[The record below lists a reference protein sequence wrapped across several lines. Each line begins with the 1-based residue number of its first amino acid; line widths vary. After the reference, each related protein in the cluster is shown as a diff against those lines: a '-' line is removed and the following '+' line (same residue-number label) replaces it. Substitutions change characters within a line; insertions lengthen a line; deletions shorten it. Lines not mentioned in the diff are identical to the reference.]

1 MRCGALCV
9 WPFSVFLLVPAAGS
23 DEVFSIRQAKTS
35 DSELSAGKMQ
45 MLGVHDVIL
54 RARTSSYFHVT
65 GPGAAVA
72 PNVCVLRVCAQVV
85 AVKCGDDEGAQ
96 GVPWGT

>member
-1 MRCGALCV
+1 MHTRMKFGQILV
-9 WPFSVFLLVPAAGS
+9 W
-23 DEVFSIRQAKTS
+23 
-35 DSELSAGKMQ
+35 
-45 MLGVHDVIL
+45 
-54 RARTSSYFHVT
+54 TSSYFHVT